1 MKSFC
6 PHIILNDLRL
16 YIKKAPSCEFYIKTR
31 PEPDMGFWKRFSPI
45 CDFSFATKI
54 KWQRS
59 DSNISEKGLQSY
71 Q

>member
-31 PEPDMGFWKRFSPI
+31 PEPDMGF
-45 CDFSFATKI
+45 
-54 KWQRS
+54 
-59 DSNISEKGLQSY
+59 
-71 Q
+71 